1 MASAAAVNFLVSSAV
16 AISCLRTSA
25 VVVGLFASAVAV
37 VGLVASAV
45 AVNSWPSAG
54 SKEQL
59 GRALHATASKITKQ
73 NCKDE
78 IKSIDQVLG
87 LSYLRAR

>member
-59 GRALHATASKITKQ
+59 GRVLHATASKISLQDWQKF
-73 NCKDE
+73 NLNRFM
-78 IKSIDQVLG
+78 KSKLIP
-87 LSYLRAR
+87 SKS